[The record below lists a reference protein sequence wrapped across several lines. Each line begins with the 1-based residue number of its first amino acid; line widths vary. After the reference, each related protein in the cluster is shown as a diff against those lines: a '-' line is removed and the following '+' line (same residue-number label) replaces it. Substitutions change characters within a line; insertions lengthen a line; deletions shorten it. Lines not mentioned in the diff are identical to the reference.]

1 MQSRYALSSLIN
13 FLQQLSPLS
22 FPQENVAKNISMQ
35 ITLHSRKQDEVLR
48 IWKSDIFV
56 GIQLNLTVSWSF
68 ETILKRF
75 YNYNCSSFP
84 AQMQVEGNDLHICWE
99 NLAWWEFALM
109 EFTFIV
115 ATYKKRINFMYSGS
129 HLMLSLLLLS
139 FDKYD

>member
-75 YNYNCSSFP
+75 YNYNRSSFP
-84 AQMQVEGNDLHICWE
+84 AQM
-99 NLAWWEFALM
+99 
-109 EFTFIV
+109 
-115 ATYKKRINFMYSGS
+115 
-129 HLMLSLLLLS
+129 
-139 FDKYD
+139 